1 MRLLTPKPSFSN
13 SKTVSCRLNSCAGT
27 VMPRE
32 CLQMIRLAHARVR
45 SVRRM
50 IPIVAVIALLAAAL
64 VGILAPVATA
74 SPAAPHFGPSAIV
87 EQPPAYTAGNPS
99 LAIGSDGVAYIA
111 FAGWAGPTTGTDI
124 FFSKSVDGRTWKVPI
139 RVNNDATA
147 NAQTNPSLALDRGN
161 NISIAWVDS
170 RTGNQDIWFS
180 KSTNGGQSFSP
191 NVLVNLVTT
200 NAQTEVRIAIDPVDP
215 MLIHAVWTDTRTAG
229 NPDIYYA
236 NSTDGGVSFN
246 PSSRVNNDA
255 GAAEQGAPAIAVAPN
270 RDVHVVW
277 RDARIAGRGM
287 DIYAARSTNHG
298 ASWIYPSNP
307 VSDDTSNA
315 AQQEPT
321 IAVDAAGTIYVAWTD
336 FRSGTTAP
344 DIYSARS
351 TNAGV
356 SFTANVKVNDDVGPA
371 WQISPSLAANG
382 GKIVIGWADMRT
394 SGSTSW
400 DIYASTSTD
409 GLTWSANTK
418 VNDESLA
425 SIQLTPSV
433 AIDSAGDVFAAW
445 LDTRGSNQDVYAG
458 VLDVI
463 APVSSPGAGLTGDQ
477 GAAISFNGSASRDNL
492 GIASYAWD
500 FGDGSSATGSTGSHT
515 YANAGAYTAALTVW
529 DYSGNSATSTM
540 SVTVRDTKAPVALGG
555 GDRSVD
561 ETQSLFFDASA
572 STDNVGVVAYSWDFG
587 DGSSASTATANHAY
601 AHPGVYHATLTVTDA
616 AGNSATSDFQVTV
629 RSNPLLGLIE
639 ILAGIVAVLTIAVIL
654 LGWMVWGR
662 RKRDEKQSGRLS
674 SERQLQPPP
683 PPRDSDPL
691 DMSFPPAPPKEP

>member
-1 MRLLTPKPSFSN
+1 MY
-13 SKTVSCRLNSCAGT
+13 V
-27 VMPRE
+27 
-32 CLQMIRLAHARVR
+32 IRLAPARVR
-45 SVRRM
+45 SVRRTF
-50 IPIVAVIALLAAAL
+50 PVAAVLALLAVALLGVLTPGVAA
-64 VGILAPVATA
+64 A
-74 SPAAPHFGPSAIV
+74 PAAPHFGPSAMID
-87 EQPPAYTAGNPS
+87 QPPAYTAGNPS
-99 LAIGSDGVAYIA
+99 IAIGSDGVAYVA
-111 FAGWAGPTTGTDI
+111 FAGWAGSTTGTDI
-124 FFSKSVDGRTWKVPI
+124 FFSKSADGRTWKVPI

-170 RTGNQDIWFS
+170 RGGNQDIWFS

-200 NAQTEVRIAIDPVDP
+200 NAQTEVHIAIDPVDP

-255 GAAEQGAPAIAVAPN
+255 GAAEQGSPAIAVAPN

-277 RDARIAGRGM
+277 RDARIAAKGM
-287 DIYAARSTNHG
+287 DIYAARSTNRG

-307 VSDDTSNA
+307 VNDDSGNA

-321 IAVDAAGTIYVAWTD
+321 IAVDGAGTIYVAWTD
-336 FRSGTTAP
+336 FRSGITAP

-351 TNAGV
+351 NNAGV
-356 SFTANVKVNDDVGPA
+356 SFAANLKVNDDVGPV
-371 WQISPSLAANG
+371 WQMSPSLAANG
-382 GKIVIGWADMRT
+382 GKIVVAWADLRT
-394 SGSTSW
+394 VGSTNW
-400 DIYASTSTD
+400 DIYASASTD

-418 VNDESLA
+418 VNDDSLV
-425 SIQLTPSV
+425 SNQVTPSV

-445 LDTRGSNQDVYAG
+445 LDTRGSGQDVYAG
-458 VLDVI
+458 VLDVVV
-463 APVSSPGAGLTGDQ
+463 PVSSPGAGLTGDQ
-477 GAAISFNGSASRDNL
+477 GGAISFNGSASGDNL

-500 FGDGSSATGSTGSHT
+500 FGDGSSAIGPTGSHT
-515 YANAGAYTAALTVW
+515 YANAGVYSAALTVW

-540 SVTVRDTKAPVALGG
+540 TVTVRDTKAPVALGG

-561 ETQSLFFDASA
+561 ETQSLFLDASA
-572 STDNVGVVAYSWDFG
+572 SADNVGVVAYAWDFG
-587 DGSSASTATANHAY
+587 DGSSANTATANHAY
-601 AHPGVYHATLTVTDA
+601 AHPGVYHATLTVKDA
-616 AGNSATSDFQVTV
+616 AGNSASSSFQVTV

-639 ILAGIVAVLTIAVIL
+639 ILAGIVAILTIAVIL

-662 RKRDEKQSGRLS
+662 RKRDEKPSGRPP
-674 SERQLQPPP
+674 SERQVQPPP

>member
-1 MRLLTPKPSFSN
+1 
-13 SKTVSCRLNSCAGT
+13 
-27 VMPRE
+27 
-32 CLQMIRLAHARVR
+32 
-45 SVRRM
+45 M
-50 IPIVAVIALLAAAL
+50 IPIGAGIALLAAAL

-180 KSTNGGQSFSP
+180 KSTNAGQSFSP

-336 FRSGTTAP
+336 FRSGTTAA

-356 SFTANVKVNDDVGPA
+356 SFTANMKVNDDVGPA

-433 AIDSAGDVFAAW
+433 AIDSAGDVFAA
-445 LDTRGSNQDVYAG
+445 
-458 VLDVI
+458 
-463 APVSSPGAGLTGDQ
+463 
-477 GAAISFNGSASRDNL
+477 
-492 GIASYAWD
+492 
-500 FGDGSSATGSTGSHT
+500 
-515 YANAGAYTAALTVW
+515 ALTVW
-529 DYSGNSATSTM
+529 DYSGNGATSTM

-601 AHPGVYHATLTVTDA
+601 AHAGVYHATLTVTDA

-629 RSNPLLGLIE
+629 RSNPILGLIE
-639 ILAGIVAVLTIAVIL
+639 ILAGIVALLTIAVIL
-654 LGWMVWGR
+654 LGWMGWGR
-662 RKRDEKQSGRLS
+662 RKREEKQTGRLS

-691 DMSFPPAPPKEP
+691 DMGFPPAPPKEP